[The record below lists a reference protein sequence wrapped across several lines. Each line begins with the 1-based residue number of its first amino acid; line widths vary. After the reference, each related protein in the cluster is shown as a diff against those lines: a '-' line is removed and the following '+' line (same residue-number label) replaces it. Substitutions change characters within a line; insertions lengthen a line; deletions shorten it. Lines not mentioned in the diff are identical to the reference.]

1 MSIITCP
8 NCGGPAIMGIGEPPD
23 WIRAISCMSC
33 QLQGSHKMR
42 VGADGKPTLRDWLTR
57 PAPVAKKPEDK
68 LN

>member
-1 MSIITCP
+1 
-8 NCGGPAIMGIGEPPD
+8 
-23 WIRAISCMSC
+23 
-33 QLQGSHKMR
+33 MR